1 MSDSN
6 ISNLL
11 LEWFKENLPKDNY
24 LSEEKEMEIR
34 NIIFIKLQAHRGWK
48 ASKKGWFKNKDE
60 DILPIDK
67 DIILIMLRLWSINHA
82 RKYVLG

>member
-34 NIIFIKLQAHRGWK
+34 NIIFIKLQAHRG
-48 ASKKGWFKNKDE
+48 
-60 DILPIDK
+60 
-67 DIILIMLRLWSINHA
+67 
-82 RKYVLG
+82 

>member
-24 LSEEKEMEIR
+24 LPEEKEMEIR
-34 NIIFIKLQAHRGWK
+34 NIIFIKLQAHRG
-48 ASKKGWFKNKDE
+48 
-60 DILPIDK
+60 
-67 DIILIMLRLWSINHA
+67 
-82 RKYVLG
+82 